1 MKNYEVLGHCPIC
14 EQRLLVTQLTCQEC
28 KTQINGKYILNE
40 FCYLDKDLL
49 NFAIV
54 FIKNRGNIKE
64 VERELGISYPTVR
77 RMLDQTIQG
86 LGFMTAQETIDKQ
99 EILSQLERGEITAEE
114 ATQYFKR

>member
-1 MKNYEVLGHCPIC
+1 MKKYDVLGHCPIC
-14 EQRLLVTQLTCQEC
+14 DKRLLVTQLTCQGC
-28 KTQINGKYILNE
+28 KTQISGQYTLNE
-40 FCYLDKDLL
+40 FCYLEKELL

-86 LGFMTAQETIDKQ
+86 LGFTTTQEAIDKQ
-99 EILSQLERGEITAEE
+99 DILSQLERGEITVEE
-114 ATQYFKR
+114 AAEYLKR